1 MVQLSRDQR
10 IRVVL
15 VAEDLPLPECIIG
28 VLHLERSPI
37 RNAIR
42 NPSGVSNHDIP
53 SQRTHRE
60 PVRCDVMHNE
70 GENKCVRPHLEQL
83 HTERYRHCH
92 IEPCQSER
100 QQCLFDPSSAQSDWG
115 EIKRYL

>member
-15 VAEDLPLPECIIG
+15 VAEDLPLPEGIIG

-37 RNAIR
+37 RNAVR
-42 NPSGVSNHDIP
+42 NPSGVGNHDIP

-70 GENKCVRPHLEQL
+70 GQNVRILSKFEQPDAN
-83 HTERYRHCH
+83 RN
-92 IEPCQSER
+92 
-100 QQCLFDPSSAQSDWG
+100 G
-115 EIKRYL
+115 